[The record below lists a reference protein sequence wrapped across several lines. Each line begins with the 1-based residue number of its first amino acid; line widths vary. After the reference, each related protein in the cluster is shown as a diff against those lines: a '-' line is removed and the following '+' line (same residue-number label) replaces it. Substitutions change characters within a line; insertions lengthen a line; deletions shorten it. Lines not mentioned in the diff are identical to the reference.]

1 MASNFMFKVSQILK
15 RNPDGSHATRAERR
29 KVLKLVDR
37 NLSEL
42 GFRRLELHN
51 LSSKHLNA
59 LVGHWISE
67 GLSAGTIKNRVAH
80 LRWLLEKINKTGL
93 LPASNTTLGISKRTY
108 VTNIDK
114 SRVLDFDK
122 LMLISDPYLQA
133 SFRLQSEFGLR
144 REESMKI
151 CLKDSDRGTHL
162 KIVKS
167 KGARPRE
174 VPVTTKAQRNLLDS
188 IKPWVGSGSLIP
200 SGTSYKTQLGRYHQA
215 CIKMGLDRAHGLRH
229 AYAQNRY
236 KALTGFDCPAKGG
249 PRMSALPLEVQS
261 KVKAIRLLISKEL
274 GHGREEVTAV
284 YLGR

>member
-1 MASNFMFKVSQILK
+1 MASNFKHKISQVLK
-15 RNPDGSHATRAERR
+15 RNPDGSHSTQAERK
-29 KVLKLVDR
+29 KVLDLFSR
-37 NLSEL
+37 QLTQL

-51 LSSKHLNA
+51 LSSKHLHA
-59 LVGHWISE
+59 AISHWVGE

-93 LPASNTTLGISKRTY
+93 LPASNTTLGIPKRTY
-108 VTNIDK
+108 VTNENK
-114 SRVLDFDK
+114 SRFLELDK
-122 LMLISDPYLQA
+122 LELIDDPYLKA
-133 SFRLQSEFGLR
+133 SFRLQSVFGLR

-151 CLKDSDRGTHL
+151 VLKDADQGSYL

-174 VPVTTKAQRNLLDS
+174 IPILTKEQRELLDS

-200 SGTSYKTQLGRYHQA
+200 SGTLYKTQLGRYQQA
-215 CIKMGLDRAHGLRH
+215 CIKMGLDKAHGLRH
-229 AYAQNRY
+229 AYAQERY
-236 KALTGFDCPAKGG
+236 KVLTGFDCPAKGG
-249 PRMSALPLEVQS
+249 PKASALPVEIQD
-261 KVKAIRLLISKEL
+261 KVKAIRLQISEEL